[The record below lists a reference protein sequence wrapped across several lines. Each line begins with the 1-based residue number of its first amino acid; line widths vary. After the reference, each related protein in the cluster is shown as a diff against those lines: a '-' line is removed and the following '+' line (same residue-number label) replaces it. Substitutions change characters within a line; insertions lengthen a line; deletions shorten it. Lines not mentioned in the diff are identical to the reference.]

1 MADPKQHPGITVNRI
16 TNPICCLTNHRPLQ
30 KVNPVASGREVKSS
44 RATAPPI
51 GARGKSHF
59 RGFQLRS
66 IFAFLR
72 ENSGAAAAEYAF
84 ILAIVGSAIATAA
97 LTLSNDIDNALTG
110 LGSVLTSVV
119 FTTS

>member
-1 MADPKQHPGITVNRI
+1 V
-16 TNPICCLTNHRPLQ
+16 
-30 KVNPVASGREVKSS
+30 S
-44 RATAPPI
+44 
-51 GARGKSHF
+51 
-59 RGFQLRS
+59 
-66 IFAFLR
+66 
-72 ENSGAAAAEYAF
+72 AF